1 MGIAFDWDIYKT
13 LAKAF
18 SEMAKDY
25 FTGTFKDVVTTPLS
39 HDTKQ
44 EISTPYGVVK
54 DWSKGEVKRY
64 LDVQCLT
71 LQL

>member
-1 MGIAFDWDIYKT
+1 MIYHQRICIHIVHPFNPAIDPLWESRSDWDIYKT

-25 FTGTFKDVVTTPLS
+25 LPGTFKDVVTTPLS

-44 EISTPYGVVK
+44 EK
-54 DWSKGEVKRY
+54 Y
-64 LDVQCLT
+64 LHHMA
-71 LQL
+71 